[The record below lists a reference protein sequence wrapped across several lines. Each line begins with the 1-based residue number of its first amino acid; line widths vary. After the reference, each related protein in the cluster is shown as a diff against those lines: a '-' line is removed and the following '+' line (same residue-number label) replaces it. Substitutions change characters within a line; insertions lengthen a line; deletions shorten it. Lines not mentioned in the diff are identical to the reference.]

1 MGYGFGVFLIA
12 VGLINVYALEVDIP
26 GVGQEALGWILV
38 AAGLLVVILTAVTL
52 NSRRRANTVQTTTH
66 SDGSQTVQQRQ
77 SDVDNPPPAV

>member
-12 VGLINVYALEVDIP
+12 VGLILIYALDVDIP

-38 AAGLLVVILTAVTL
+38 AAGFLIVVLTAVQL
-52 NSRRRANTVQTTTH
+52 NARRRANSVQTTTH

-77 SDVDNPPPAV
+77 SDIDNPPPAV

>member
-12 VGLINVYALEVDIP
+12 VGLIIVYALEVDIP

>member
-12 VGLINVYALEVDIP
+12 VGLIIVYALEVDIP

-38 AAGLLVVILTAVTL
+38 AAGVLIVILTAVTL
-52 NSRRRANTVQTTTH
+52 NSRRRANTVATTTH
-66 SDGSQTVQQRQ
+66 ADGSQTVQQRQ

>member
-12 VGLINVYALEVDIP
+12 VGLIIVYALEVDIP

-38 AAGLLVVILTAVTL
+38 AAGVLIVILTAVTL
-52 NSRRRANTVQTTTH
+52 NSRKRANTVQTTTH
-66 SDGSQTVQQRQ
+66 SDGSQTVQQRR